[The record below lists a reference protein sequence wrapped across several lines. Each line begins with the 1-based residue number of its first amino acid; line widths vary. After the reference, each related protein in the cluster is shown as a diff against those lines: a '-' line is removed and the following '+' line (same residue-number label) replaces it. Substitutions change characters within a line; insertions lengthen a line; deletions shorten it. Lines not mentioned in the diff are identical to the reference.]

1 MSLSELIHHFNS
13 QPQGLPGS
21 RFASRFRLSGDGR
34 VFVHFANLV
43 LETVFLPIT
52 AVASGSTIGHAAAL
66 RVLGLSTGN
75 PVSAD
80 AVFVLPADDDEFVWV
95 DRLVRTL
102 HALSYLAHPVHG
114 TLLLKVNRRHVM
126 SVPSD
131 HGLSFEE
138 ILPACGLRPQHI
150 TLEIDADGIEDV
162 DHFSRAIAAYRRRG
176 YLISLSGFGRTS
188 VDLSL
193 LGTLHPDIVKFDRL
207 LLASARSLEYL
218 VDRIHDLGA
227 SVAIEC
233 PGDAHWQPFAG
244 ATRADLIQHFQPV
257 DRSGATSPRQSTG
270 AKATPFD
277 QANVRPTV
285 SGLPSRRRPE

>member
-21 RFASRFRLSGDGR
+21 RFASRFRLSGDAR

-43 LETVFLPIT
+43 LESVFLPIT
-52 AVASGSTIGHAAAL
+52 AVASGRIHGHAAAL
-66 RVLGLSTGN
+66 RVFGLNTGN
-75 PVSAD
+75 PVSPD

-102 HALSYLAHPVHG
+102 HALSYLAHPVRG

-131 HGLSFEE
+131 HGL
-138 ILPACGLRPQHI
+138 RPQQI

-162 DHFSRAIAAYRRRG
+162 DHFSRAIAAYRQRG
-176 YLISLSGFGRTS
+176 YVIALSGFGRTS

-193 LGTLHPDIVKFDRL
+193 LSTLHPDIVKFDRL
-207 LLASARSLEYL
+207 LLASARPLEYL

-227 SVAIEC
+227 SVAIEG
-233 PGDAHWQPFAG
+233 PGDSHWQPFAG
-244 ATRADLIQHFQPV
+244 ASRADLMQRFQPV
-257 DRSGATSPRQSTG
+257 DRPVATSPRQPPG

-277 QANVRPTV
+277 QADATCRIP
-285 SGLPSRRRPE
+285 

>member
-43 LETVFLPIT
+43 IESVFLPIT
-52 AVASGSTIGHAAAL
+52 AVASSRTHGHAAAL
-66 RVLGLSTGN
+66 RVFSLSSGN
-75 PVSAD
+75 PVSPD

-102 HALSYLAHPVHG
+102 HALSYLAHPVPG

-131 HGLSFEE
+131 HGLAFEA
-138 ILPACGLRPQHI
+138 ILHACGLRPQHI
-150 TLEIDADGIEDV
+150 TLEIDADGLEDV
-162 DHFSRAIAAYRRRG
+162 DHFSRAIAAYRQRG
-176 YLISLSGFGRTS
+176 YVIALSGFGRTS

-193 LGTLHPDIVKFDRL
+193 LSTLHPDIVKFDRL
-207 LLASARSLEYL
+207 LLASARPLEYL

-227 SVAIEC
+227 SVAIEG
-233 PGDAHWQPFAG
+233 PDDSHWQPFAG
-244 ATRADLIQHFQPV
+244 ATRADLIQRYQPV
-257 DRSGATSPRQSTG
+257 DRPVATSPRQPPV

-277 QANVRPTV
+277 QANATCRIP
-285 SGLPSRRRPE
+285 

>member
-34 VFVHFANLV
+34 IFVHFANLV
-43 LETVFLPIT
+43 LESVFLPIT
-52 AVASGSTIGHAAAL
+52 AVASSRTHGHAAAL
-66 RVLGLSTGN
+66 RVFGLSSGN
-75 PVSAD
+75 PVSPD

-102 HALSYLAHPVHG
+102 HALSYLAHPVPG

-131 HGLSFEE
+131 HGLAFEA
-138 ILPACGLRPQHI
+138 ILHACGLSPQQI
-150 TLEIDADGIEDV
+150 TLEIDADGLEDV
-162 DHFSRAIAAYRRRG
+162 DHFSRAIAAYRQRG
-176 YLISLSGFGRTS
+176 YVIALSGFGRTS

-193 LGTLHPDIVKFDRL
+193 LSTLHPDIVKFDRL
-207 LLASARSLEYL
+207 LLASARPLEYL

-227 SVAIEC
+227 SVAIEG
-233 PGDAHWQPFAG
+233 PGELHWQPFAG
-244 ATRADLIQHFQPV
+244 ATRADLIQRFQPV
-257 DRSGATSPRQSTG
+257 DRQVATSPRQPPG

-277 QANVRPTV
+277 QANATCRIP
-285 SGLPSRRRPE
+285 